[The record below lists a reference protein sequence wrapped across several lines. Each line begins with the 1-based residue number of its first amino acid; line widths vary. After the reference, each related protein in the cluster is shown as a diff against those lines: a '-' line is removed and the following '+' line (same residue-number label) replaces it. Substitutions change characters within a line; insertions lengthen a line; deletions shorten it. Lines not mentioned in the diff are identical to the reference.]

1 VKLRIHGN
9 SLRLRLSRSDV
20 EQFRQRGACTESL
33 RFGPSSQLSYVLEA
47 SSQVT
52 AMEAQ
57 FRDDCIRILLPL
69 DIAQVWAGSDQV
81 SLSLNS
87 GEGGGPSLLIEK
99 DFQCSHRV
107 EANPTEEAGAFPN
120 PNAAIRA

>member
-1 VKLRIHGN
+1 VKLRIHEN

-20 EQFRQRGACTESL
+20 EQIRQTGISTESV
-33 RFGPSSQLSYVLEA
+33 RFGSNSQLSYALEA

-57 FRDDCIRILLPL
+57 FREDCIRILLPL
-69 DIAQVWAGSDQV
+69 NIAQVWAGSDQV
-81 SLSLNS
+81 SLSLNP

-99 DFQCSHRV
+99 DFQCRHRV
-107 EANPTEEAGAFPN
+107 ETDPA
-120 PNAAIRA
+120 